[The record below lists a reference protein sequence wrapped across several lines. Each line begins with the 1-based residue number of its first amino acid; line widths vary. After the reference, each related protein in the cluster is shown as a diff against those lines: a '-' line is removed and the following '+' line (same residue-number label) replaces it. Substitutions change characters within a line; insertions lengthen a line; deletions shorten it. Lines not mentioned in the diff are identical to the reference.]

1 VDAHST
7 ARFESD
13 FIRTN
18 VALLLQRFAVFYYRE
33 DFCIEYFIKS
43 LDSTETISYSLVFSY
58 RPPAQ
63 DLHVSRFHPE
73 LYRQPNSKYLSAA
86 CFYLI
91 IHHCADAFSLD
102 DTCHIS
108 LETVPMIYE
117 SFYRRL
123 RDFDFQIDKYGLG
136 DVVKLASAMIRL
148 QVDTSMI
155 KKHIF
160 REDETPFLT

>member
-1 VDAHST
+1 MT
-7 ARFESD
+7 RYGSD
-13 FIRTN
+13 FIRKN
-18 VALLLQRFAVFYYRE
+18 VALFLRRYALSFHRE
-33 DFCIEYFIKS
+33 NFCIEYFIKRLGS
-43 LDSTETISYSLVFSY
+43 AETISYSLVFSY
-58 RPPAQ
+58 RPTAK
-63 DLHVSRFHPE
+63 DLHVSKFHPE

-91 IHHCADAFSLD
+91 IHHCADGFSLD

-123 RDFDFQIDKYGLG
+123 RDFNFQIVKYGLG
-136 DVVKLASAMIRL
+136 NVVKLISGIIRL

-155 KKHIF
+155 KAHVF
-160 REDETPFLT
+160 GENETPFLK